1 MMCQVARDMRD
12 RQEEKILKT
21 RLAQLRERKR
31 QLNVDIEAATAHEQQ
46 LQSTSAI
53 ILPSLVSCPLPP
65 PPPPPPPPPL
75 LLLLLVLL
83 LFFFFLFL
91 FLLLCHDSIAPTRS
105 QACLTKE
112 TMIGG

>member
-1 MMCQVARDMRD
+1 MMWQVARDMRD

-46 LQSTSAI
+46 LQSTPAI
-53 ILPSLVSCPLPP
+53 ILPSLVSYPLPPTPP
-65 PPPPPPPPPL
+65 PPPFL
-75 LLLLLVLL
+75 LLL
-83 LFFFFLFL
+83 FFLFL
-91 FLLLCHDSIAPTRS
+91 FLLLLLCNDSIAPTRS